1 MSEKSVQDK
10 AMTLSVDG
18 EDVVLEKLGY
28 QQGMLYFIS
37 NSDNMD
43 LSNYYPLIFLN
54 RAEKNIWAVGYDW
67 V

>member
-1 MSEKSVQDK
+1 
-10 AMTLSVDG
+10 MTLSVDG